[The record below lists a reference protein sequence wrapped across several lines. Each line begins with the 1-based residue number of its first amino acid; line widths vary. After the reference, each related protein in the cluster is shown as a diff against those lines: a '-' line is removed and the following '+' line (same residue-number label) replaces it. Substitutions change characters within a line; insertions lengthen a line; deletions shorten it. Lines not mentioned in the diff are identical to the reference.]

1 MKKVFFYSLLILVLA
16 MAGCASTPVPASAP
30 AEKPTPSGDTKT
42 GPTQKENNVDVAPAH
57 STIIDWNNRNLGQA
71 NNPPWLRAYL
81 INNRE
86 DLVRQEF
93 NLPEGT
99 VIRVGQAERPNR
111 EEARVLA
118 GLMFSQR
125 IANELKQYVVSGQ
138 ASSLSQGQMQ
148 IVEQVTNTTKVTV
161 TGARALPD
169 FWQYIEKDDNG
180 VKTRSYV
187 WYSVYAIDGNTWSQV
202 VAKYLFD
209 VAGQIPDPAV
219 KKQIANS
226 FSEIDQKAKH
236 GEELSDAEFK
246 QKLDL
251 MNKQVD
257 NLQQQDMAKINQQ
270 TVQSVAASN
279 VAVADANALK
289 AAYASGNPAI
299 VAAASLTAND
309 IDWVNALRSMAATV
323 F

>member
-1 MKKVFFYSLLILVLA
+1 MKKISLYVVLILTLA
-16 MAGCASTPVPASAP
+16 MGGCGSAPVATQPATPPVIANAAAAALASA
-30 AEKPTPSGDTKT
+30 ES
-42 GPTQKENNVDVAPAH
+42 NVNVAPVH

-71 NNPPWLRAYL
+71 NNPPWLKAYL

-118 GLMFSQR
+118 GLMFSQK
-125 IANELKQYVVSGQ
+125 IANELKYYVVSGQ
-138 ASSLSQGQMQ
+138 ASSLSQGQIQ
-148 IVEQVTNTTKVTV
+148 IVEEITNTTKVTV

-169 FWQYIEKDDNG
+169 FWQCIEKDNNG
-180 VKTRSYV
+180 VKTRSYI
-187 WYSVYAIDGNTWSQV
+187 WYTVYAIDGNTWSQV

-209 VAGQIPDPAV
+209 VAGQVPDPAV

-226 FSEIDQKAKH
+226 FAEIDQKTKH
-236 GEELSDAEFK
+236 VQEISDAEFK
-246 QKLDL
+246 QKLDM
-251 MNKQVD
+251 MNKQAD
-257 NLQQQDMAKINQQ
+257 NLQKQDMAKINQQ
-270 TVQSVAASN
+270 TIQSVAAAGI
-279 VAVADANALK
+279 AVADANALRV
-289 AAYASGNPAI
+289 AYASGNPAI
-299 VAAASLTAND
+299 VAAASLTPND
-309 IDWVNALRSMAATV
+309 VDWVKALSTMASTV

>member
-1 MKKVFFYSLLILVLA
+1 MKKISLYCVLILTLA
-16 MAGCASTPVPASAP
+16 MGGCGSIPV
-30 AEKPTPSGDTKT
+30 AEKPIPPAAANASPAPGAAP
-42 GPTQKENNVDVAPAH
+42 GENNVDVSPVR

-99 VIRVGQAERPNR
+99 VIRVGQAERPSR

-148 IVEQVTNTTKVTV
+148 IVEEITNTTKVTV

-169 FWQYIEKDDNG
+169 FWQCIEKDNNG
-180 VKTRSYV
+180 VKTRTYI
-187 WYSVYAIDGNTWSQV
+187 WYTIYAIDGNTWSQV
-202 VAKYLFD
+202 VAKYLYD
-209 VAGQIPDPAV
+209 VAGQVPDPAV

-226 FSEIDQKAKH
+226 FAEIDRQTKR
-236 GEELSDAEFK
+236 GEEISDAEFK
-246 QKLDL
+246 QKLEL

-257 NLQQQDMAKINQQ
+257 NLQKQDMAKINQQ
-270 TVQSVAASN
+270 TVQSVVAAN

-289 AAYASGNPAI
+289 AAYSTGNPAI
-299 VAAASLTAND
+299 VAAASLTPND
-309 IDWVNALRSMAATV
+309 VDWVKALGTMAATT